1 MKLKKTKEECGV
13 NVFNIKAFL
22 LNKLFV
28 FLLLIILIPSC
39 KNSKTE
45 NDIEGDEIVYI
56 CTGRLSKAYHIS
68 EDCQGL
74 KRCSGEILHVT
85 KDEAKKKNRQ
95 FCTFCK
101 NR

>member
-28 FLLLIILIPSC
+28 FLLLILLIPSC

-56 CTGRLSKAYHIS
+56 CTGRLSKAYHID
-68 EDCQGL
+68 EDCKGL
-74 KRCSGEILHVT
+74 KRCSGEIRPIT
-85 KDEAKKKNRQ
+85 KAEAKKIDRH
-95 FCTFCK
+95 FCNFCK
-101 NR
+101 KR